1 MVLFEPKKPR
11 TEMLRIRVS
20 IEEKALFEKF
30 FESHNVTL
38 SDGIRQSIL
47 RLIDIERNEKE
58 NR

>member
-1 MVLFEPKKPR
+1 MVLFETKKAR

-20 IEEKALFEKF
+20 IEEKALFENF
-30 FESHNVTL
+30 FASHNVTL

-47 RLIDIERNEKE
+47 KIIDMEKEEKE